1 MLVPITSAEAQ
12 LFYEGSSFMN
22 LEFFFF
28 FKRSLFLEQ
37 RVTSINK
44 PKSRRY
50 NPFNKRQ
57 PASLCRGGWAHSGL
71 FIWVSG
77 RKGLLTQLL
86 FLGQLYGHMIL
97 TPASHLEGALGS
109 LVSQLSKYRES
120 RGALGR
126 DEWG

>member
-1 MLVPITSAEAQ
+1 MPITSAEAQ

-71 FIWVSG
+71 FIRASG

-86 FLGQLYGHMIL
+86 FFRAIIWTYDTNPSFPSGRSSRVSGESIIKIQGK
-97 TPASHLEGALGS
+97 PRGFGS
-109 LVSQLSKYRES
+109 
-120 RGALGR
+120 
-126 DEWG
+126 